1 MGYLSK
7 SHRKFVASAATA
19 TLVATAITP
28 ALAAS
33 FTDVSK
39 NYKEAVDYL
48 VSNKITDGMTDTKFG
63 TSLSIKRVDAA
74 VMLAKA
80 LKLDIENVEDAGFTD
95 VPARAKG
102 YVNALKKAGIV
113 DGKTETKFAPDQ
125 NITRGEAAL
134 MLAEAYDLKGDDKK
148 LPFTDVPSRYQDA
161 VSALVKHGITSG
173 KTATSFGTTDDI
185 KRGEYAIFL
194 YKLSKIEKD
203 KEVIVNKPEVTTPS
217 AGTAKVTVSFENAPE
232 NAEATI
238 EVLHN
243 GQTTA
248 TKKVKVVDGKAT
260 AEFTGLS
267 AGTYT
272 MKVTLNGV
280 SQEVPFTIKD
290 EDIVYPPNPNPTPD
304 PNFTLSLMHTN
315 DTHANLE
322 NAPKKMTAIKE
333 VRAQKP
339 NALLV
344 DAGDAFSGTLYFN
357 EFKGKADLELM
368 NLMGYDVMTFG
379 NHEFDLGSSPEGH
392 QALADF
398 IEGAKFP
405 FVSSN
410 VDFSKDDKLKGLF
423 SDTISSK
430 PEDGKIYN
438 GIVKEV
444 DGQKVGFFGLTT
456 QDTKDISSPE
466 KVEFEDYLAEAE
478 KAVKAFEDMGVNK
491 IVAVSH
497 IGYDDNEAVDN
508 DLTLA
513 TQVDGI
519 DVIVGGHS
527 HTKLS
532 EPTVV
537 NKDETGKAK
546 DPTVI
551 VQADQ
556 YNKFLGTLDVEFDKN
571 GKVVGQAGQLIE
583 IKDQKEDEEAKAV
596 LAPYT
601 AKIDELKNTP
611 TGATAAKA
619 LENPRTGGDNT
630 KPSVRKNETELGNLI
645 TDGMLAKAK
654 EYNPKVVMALQNGGG
669 IRTSIDQGPITVG
682 EVINVLPFGNT
693 LTTMEV
699 TGAELKEAFE
709 TSVKTYPIEN
719 GGFLHVSGAKVKY
732 DSSKPAGERVVSIS
746 YKKSD
751 GTYEEIQDAETYT
764 VATNAFTAKGG
775 DGYDV
780 FKKVYEEGRVTDLG
794 LSDWENLRDHVTSL
808 GTVDPKIE
816 GRIVDV
822 AKSGPVEVAPE
833 DFSGTPDAPK
843 VHEGSII
850 VDITNVS
857 KLANAEIKGDLI
869 LIGTLNDTI
878 DISNIKVQGNLDLS
892 AVTGDTTSLLSNI
905 TVDGET
911 IL

>member
-7 SHRKFVASAATA
+7 SHRKFVAAAATA
-19 TLVATAITP
+19 TLVATAVTP
-28 ALAAS
+28 AFAAS
-33 FTDVSK
+33 FSDVSK
-39 NYKEAVDYL
+39 DYKEAVDYL

-80 LKLDIENVEDAGFTD
+80 LKLDIKNVEDAGFKD
-95 VPARAKG
+95 VPVRAKA

-113 DGKTETKFAPDQ
+113 GGKTETIFAPDQ
-125 NITRGEAAL
+125 NITRGEVAL
-134 MLAEAYDLKGDDKK
+134 MLAKAYDLKGDNTNISFK
-148 LPFTDVPSRYQDA
+148 DVTSRYKDA
-161 VSALVKHGITSG
+161 VSALVKHDITSG
-173 KTATSFGTTDDI
+173 KTTTTYGTNDDI

-194 YKLSKIEKD
+194 YKLSKLDKD
-203 KEVIVNKPEVTTPS
+203 
-217 AGTAKVTVSFENAPE
+217 
-232 NAEATI
+232 
-238 EVLHN
+238 
-243 GQTTA
+243 
-248 TKKVKVVDGKAT
+248 
-260 AEFTGLS
+260 
-267 AGTYT
+267 
-272 MKVTLNGV
+272 
-280 SQEVPFTIKD
+280 
-290 EDIVYPPNPNPTPD
+290 
-304 PNFTLSLMHTN
+304 FTLSLMHTN
-315 DTHANLE
+315 DTHANLD

-333 VRAQKP
+333 VRAEKP

-344 DAGDAFSGTLYFN
+344 DAGDVFSGTLYFN
-357 EFKGKADLELM
+357 EFKGQADLQLM

-398 IEGAKFP
+398 IKGAKFP

-423 SDTISSK
+423 SDLNSSK

-444 DGQKVGFFGLTT
+444 NGQKVGFFGLTT
-456 QDTKDISSPE
+456 QDTKDISSPD
-466 KVEFEDYLAEAE
+466 KVKFENYIEEAE
-478 KAVKAFEDMGVNK
+478 KAVKAFEGMDVNK

-513 TQVDGI
+513 AKVDGI

-537 NKDETGKAK
+537 SKDEVGKVK

-556 YNKFLGTLDVEFDKN
+556 HNKFLGTLDVKFDKN
-571 GKVVGQAGQLIE
+571 GKVIGQAGKLIE
-583 IKDQKEDEEAKAV
+583 IKEQAEDAKAKEL
-596 LAPYT
+596 LAPY
-601 AKIDELKNTP
+601 ASKINEIKNTP
-611 TGATAAKA
+611 TGGTAEK
-619 LENPRTGGDNT
+619 LLDNPRTSGDDT

-645 TDGMLAKAK
+645 TDGMLKKAR

-669 IRTSIDQGPITVG
+669 IRVPIDKGPITVG

-693 LTTMEV
+693 LATMEV

-709 TSVKTYPIEN
+709 TSVKTLPKEN

-732 DSSKPAGERVVSIS
+732 DSSKPAGKRVQSIS
-746 YKKSD
+746 YKTAD
-751 GTYEEIQDAETYT
+751 GFYTEIKDTEKYT

-780 FKKVYEEGRVTDLG
+780 FKKAYEEGRVTDLG
-794 LSDWENLRDHVTSL
+794 LSDWENLRDHIKSL
-808 GTVDPKIE
+808 GKVNPQIE
-816 GRIVDV
+816 GRIMDV
-822 AKSGPVEVAPE
+822 ANQIDSGTGGSTDGGSTPDPTLPGGNVDGAF
-833 DFSGTPDAPK
+833 FSGTKGSPK
-843 VHEGSII
+843 IYRDSVT
-850 VDITNVS
+850 VDVTNTTALAHAVVKGNLKITGTIS
-857 KLANAEIKGDLI
+857 ETLKLNDIKVEGDLI
-869 LIGTLNDTI
+869 LPEA
-878 DISNIKVQGNLDLS
+878 SNLDLS
-892 AVTGDTTSLLSNI
+892 NVQ
-905 TVDGET
+905 VMGET

>member
-7 SHRKFVASAATA
+7 SHRKFVVSAATV
-19 TLVATAITP
+19 TLVATAVTP
-28 ALAAS
+28 ASAAS

-39 NYKEAVDYL
+39 DYKEAVDYL
-48 VSNKITDGMTDTKFG
+48 ISNKITDGMTDTTFG
-63 TSLSIKRVDAA
+63 TTLSIKRVDAA

-80 LKLDIENVEDAGFTD
+80 LKLDTENVEDAGFTD

-102 YVNALKKAGIV
+102 YVNALKKAGII

-134 MLAEAYDLKGDDKK
+134 MLAEAYDLKGDDTK

-161 VSALVKHGITSG
+161 VSALVKHDITSG
-173 KTATSFGTTDDI
+173 KTANSFGTTDDI
-185 KRGEYAIFL
+185 TRGEYAIFL
-194 YKLSKIEKD
+194 HKLSKL
-203 KEVIVNKPEVTTPS
+203 
-217 AGTAKVTVSFENAPE
+217 EN
-232 NAEATI
+232 
-238 EVLHN
+238 
-243 GQTTA
+243 
-248 TKKVKVVDGKAT
+248 
-260 AEFTGLS
+260 
-267 AGTYT
+267 
-272 MKVTLNGV
+272 
-280 SQEVPFTIKD
+280 
-290 EDIVYPPNPNPTPD
+290 
-304 PNFTLSLMHTN
+304 NFTLSLMHTN
-315 DTHANLE
+315 DTHANIE
-322 NAPKKMTAIKE
+322 NTPKKMTAIKE
-333 VRAQKP
+333 VRAEKP
-339 NALLV
+339 DALLV
-344 DAGDAFSGTLYFN
+344 DAGDVFSGTLYFN
-357 EFKGKADLELM
+357 EFKGQADLKLM

-392 QALADF
+392 QALVDF

-410 VDFSKDDKLKGLF
+410 VDFSKDDKFKGLF

-444 DGQKVGFFGLTT
+444 DGEKVGFFGLTT
-456 QDTKDISSPE
+456 AETKDISSAN
-466 KVEFEDYLAEAE
+466 KVEFENYIAEAE
-478 KAVKAFEDMGVNK
+478 KAVKAFEGMGVNK

-497 IGYDDNEAVDN
+497 IGYDDNAAVDN

-537 NKDETGKAK
+537 NKDETGKVK

-583 IKDQKEDEEAKAV
+583 IKDQKEDAETKAL

-601 AKIDELKNTP
+601 AKINEVKNTP
-611 TGATAAKA
+611 TGGTAEKQ
-619 LENPRTGGDNT
+619 LDNPRTSSDDT
-630 KPSVRKNETELGNLI
+630 QPSVRKNETELGNLI

-693 LTTMEV
+693 LATMEV

-709 TSVKTYPIEN
+709 TSVKALPKEN

-746 YKKSD
+746 YKKPD
-751 GTYEEIQDAETYT
+751 GTYEEIQPAEKYT

-794 LSDWENLRDHVTSL
+794 LSDWENLRDHVKSL
-808 GTVDPKIE
+808 GTVNPQIE

-822 AKSGPVEVAPE
+822 AK
-833 DFSGTPDAPK
+833 
-843 VHEGSII
+843 
-850 VDITNVS
+850 
-857 KLANAEIKGDLI
+857 
-869 LIGTLNDTI
+869 
-878 DISNIKVQGNLDLS
+878 
-892 AVTGDTTSLLSNI
+892 
-905 TVDGET
+905 
-911 IL
+911 